1 MLEYYWYVTLLTY
14 TKRMEVFVMELS
26 VIKQGDSG
34 VVVLLDDDMR
44 IVKPVYAYLKQQARL
59 DRSFNTIIAN
69 GRDLKLYWEFLNY
82 MGYKYTEVTPITIGE
97 FIEFLR
103 SSEEYMNDK
112 IIILYGTSKRTG
124 KTINRILSTV
134 YCFYKFCCLVTEI
147 KNPIIME
154 ETNRQQN
161 MFKSF
166 LHHARNNNRTNK
178 SIFKIKQSE
187 AVITIIPDDY
197 IELLMNHL
205 QNYRDRLILKIL
217 YLTGARIGEVL
228 DLKIENI
235 PYPNPNETFGVLK
248 NIKSKG
254 KDRDLFIPMTL
265 IEEIDDYII
274 NERALIDTEHSNL
287 FVALQKQNLGHP
299 LTYRS
304 IYDVFNRAKKKAGL
318 KFNFH
323 DIRHTFVTHLAETGM
338 DVSIISIIAG
348 HRHIQTTEK
357 YTHLSDRYV
366 GESLSRYWRNNDFLG
381 GENCGE

>member
-1 MLEYYWYVTLLTY
+1 MLKYSWYVTLLTY

-26 VIKQGDSG
+26 VIKQGNRG
-34 VVVLLDDDMR
+34 VVVLLDDEMK

-82 MGYKYTEVTPITIGE
+82 MGYEYTEVTPITISE

-103 SSEEYMNDK
+103 SSEECMDDK

-154 ETNRQQN
+154 EINRQQN

-166 LHHARNNNRTNK
+166 LHHARNNNKIGK

-187 AVITIIPDDY
+187 AIITIIPDAH
-197 IELLMNHL
+197 IELLMNCL
-205 QNYRDRLILKIL
+205 QNSRDKLILKIL

-235 PYPNPNETFGVLK
+235 PYPNSDETFGVLK

-254 KDRDLFIPMTL
+254 KCRNLFIPMRL
-265 IEEIDDYII
+265 IEEIDSFII
-274 NERALIDTEHSNL
+274 NERALIDTEHSCL

-304 IYDVFNRAKKKAGL
+304 IYDVFDRAKKKAGL

-338 DVSIISIIAG
+338 DVSIISLIAG
-348 HRHIQTTEK
+348 HKHIQTTER
-357 YTHLSDRYV
+357 YTHLSDQYI
-366 GESLSRYWRNNDFLG
+366 GESLSRYWKSSAFLG
-381 GENCGE
+381 GDLQ

>member
-1 MLEYYWYVTLLTY
+1 MLKYSWYVTLLTY

-26 VIKQGDSG
+26 VIKQGNRG
-34 VVVLLDDDMR
+34 VVVLLDDEMK

-82 MGYKYTEVTPITIGE
+82 MGYEYTEVTPITISE

-103 SSEEYMNDK
+103 SSEECMDDK
-112 IIILYGTSKRTG
+112 IIIFYGTSKRTG

-154 ETNRQQN
+154 EINRQQN
-161 MFKSF
+161 MFKNF
-166 LHHARNNNRTNK
+166 LHHARNNNKIGK

-187 AVITIIPDDY
+187 AIITIIPDAH
-197 IELLMNHL
+197 IELLMNCL
-205 QNYRDRLILKIL
+205 QNSRDKLILKIM

-235 PYPNPNETFGVLK
+235 PYPNSDETFGVLK

-254 KDRDLFIPMTL
+254 KCRNLFIPMRL
-265 IEEIDDYII
+265 IEEIDSFII
-274 NERALIDTEHSNL
+274 NERALIDTEHSCL

-304 IYDVFNRAKKKAGL
+304 IYDVFDRAKKKVGL

-348 HRHIQTTEK
+348 HKHIQTTEK
-357 YTHLSDRYV
+357 YTHLSDKYI
-366 GESLSRYWRNNDFLG
+366 GESLSRYWKSNAFLG
-381 GENCGE
+381 GDLQ

>member
-1 MLEYYWYVTLLTY
+1 MLKYIWYVTLLTY

-34 VVVLLDDDMR
+34 VVVLLDDEMR

-82 MGYKYTEVTPITIGE
+82 MGYDYTEVTPITIGE

-103 SSEEYMNDK
+103 SSEEYMDDK

-154 ETNRQQN
+154 EINRQQN

-166 LHHARNNNRTNK
+166 LHHARNNNKIGK

-187 AVITIIPDDY
+187 AVITIIPDAH
-197 IELLMNHL
+197 IELLMNRL
-205 QNYRDRLILKIL
+205 QNSRDKLILKIL

-235 PYPNPNETFGVLK
+235 PYPNLDETFGVLK

-254 KDRDLFIPMTL
+254 KYRNLFIPMKL
-265 IEEIDDYII
+265 IEEIDSFII
-274 NERALIDTEHSNL
+274 NERALIDTEHSYL

-304 IYDVFNRAKKKAGL
+304 IYDVFDRAKKKAGL
-318 KFNFH
+318 EFNFH

-338 DVSIISIIAG
+338 DVSIISLIAG
-348 HRHIQTTEK
+348 HKHIQTTEK
-357 YTHLSDRYV
+357 YTHLSDRYI
-366 GESLSRYWRNNDFLG
+366 GESLSRYWKSNAFLG
-381 GENCGE
+381 GELQ

>member
-1 MLEYYWYVTLLTY
+1 MLKYSWYVTLLTY

-26 VIKQGDSG
+26 VIKQGNRG
-34 VVVLLDDDMR
+34 VVVLLDDEMK

-82 MGYKYTEVTPITIGE
+82 MGYEYTEVTPITISE

-103 SSEEYMNDK
+103 SSEECMDDK
-112 IIILYGTSKRTG
+112 IIIFYGTSKRTG

-154 ETNRQQN
+154 EINRQQN
-161 MFKSF
+161 MFKNF
-166 LHHARNNNRTNK
+166 LHHARNNNKIGK

-187 AVITIIPDDY
+187 AIITIIPDAH
-197 IELLMNHL
+197 IELLMNCL
-205 QNYRDRLILKIL
+205 QNSRDKLILKIM

-235 PYPNPNETFGVLK
+235 PYPNLDETFGVLK

-254 KDRDLFIPMTL
+254 KYRNLFIPMKL
-265 IEEIDDYII
+265 IEEIDSFII
-274 NERALIDTEHSNL
+274 DERALIDTEHSYL

-304 IYDVFNRAKKKAGL
+304 IYDVFDRAKKKAGL
-318 KFNFH
+318 EFNFH

-338 DVSIISIIAG
+338 DVSIISLIAG
-348 HRHIQTTEK
+348 HKHIQTTEK
-357 YTHLSDRYV
+357 YTHLSDKYI
-366 GESLSRYWRNNDFLG
+366 GESLSRYWESNAFLG
-381 GENCGE
+381 GELQ

>member
-1 MLEYYWYVTLLTY
+1 
-14 TKRMEVFVMELS
+14 MELS

-34 VVVLLDDDMR
+34 VVVLLDDEMR
-44 IVKPVYAYLKQQARL
+44 IIKPVYAYLKQQARL
-59 DRSFNTIIAN
+59 ERSFNTIVAN

-82 MGYKYTEVTPITIGE
+82 MGYEYTEVTPITIGE

-103 SSEEYMNDK
+103 SSEEYMDDK

-134 YCFYKFCCLVTEI
+134 YCFYKYCCLVTEME
-147 KNPIIME
+147 NPIIME
-154 ETNRQQN
+154 EINRTQN
-161 MFKSF
+161 MFRSF
-166 LHHARNNNRTNK
+166 LHHARKNNKIGK
-178 SIFKIKQSE
+178 SIFKVKQSE
-187 AVITIIPDDY
+187 AIITIIPDSH

-205 QNYRDRLILKIL
+205 QRSRDKLILKIL

-235 PYPNPNETFGVLK
+235 PYPNSDETFGVLK

-254 KDRDLFIPMTL
+254 KNRDLFIPMKL

-274 NERALIDTEHSNL
+274 NERSLIETEHSNL
-287 FVALQKQNLGHP
+287 FIALQKQNLGRP
-299 LTYRS
+299 LTYHG
-304 IYDVFNRAKKKAGL
+304 IYDVFDRAKKKLGL

-348 HRHIQTTEK
+348 HKHIQTTEK
-357 YTHLSDRYV
+357 YTHLSDRYI
-366 GESLSRYWRNNDFLG
+366 GESLSRYWKSNVFLG
-381 GENCGE
+381 GGLQ

>member
-1 MLEYYWYVTLLTY
+1 MLKYSWYVTLLTY

-26 VIKQGDSG
+26 VIKQGNRG
-34 VVVLLDDDMR
+34 VVVLLDDEMK

-82 MGYKYTEVTPITIGE
+82 MGYEYTEVTPITISE

-103 SSEEYMNDK
+103 SSEECMDDK

-154 ETNRQQN
+154 EINRQQN

-166 LHHARNNNRTNK
+166 LHHARKNNKIGK

-187 AVITIIPDDY
+187 AVITIIPDAH
-197 IELLMNHL
+197 IELLMNCL
-205 QNYRDRLILKIL
+205 QNSRDKLILKIM

-235 PYPNPNETFGVLK
+235 PYPNSDETFGVLK

-254 KDRDLFIPMTL
+254 KCRNLFIPMRL
-265 IEEIDDYII
+265 IEEIDSFII
-274 NERALIDTEHSNL
+274 NERALIDTEHSYL

-304 IYDVFNRAKKKAGL
+304 IYDVFDRAKKKAGL

-348 HRHIQTTEK
+348 HKHIQTTEK
-357 YTHLSDRYV
+357 YTHLSDKYI
-366 GESLSRYWRNNDFLG
+366 GESLSRYWKSNAFLG
-381 GENCGE
+381 GDLQ

>member
-1 MLEYYWYVTLLTY
+1 MLKYIWYVTLLTY

-34 VVVLLDDDMR
+34 VVVLLDDEMR

-82 MGYKYTEVTPITIGE
+82 MDYDYTEVTPITIGE

-103 SSEEYMNDK
+103 SSEEYMDDK

-154 ETNRQQN
+154 EINRQQN

-166 LHHARNNNRTNK
+166 LHHARNNNKIGK

-187 AVITIIPDDY
+187 AVITIIPDAH
-197 IELLMNHL
+197 IELLMNRL
-205 QNYRDRLILKIL
+205 QNSRDKLILKIL

-235 PYPNPNETFGVLK
+235 PYPNLDETFGVLK

-254 KDRDLFIPMTL
+254 KYRNLFIPMKL
-265 IEEIDDYII
+265 IEEIDSFII
-274 NERALIDTEHSNL
+274 DERALIDTEHSYL

-304 IYDVFNRAKKKAGL
+304 IYDVFDRAKKKAGL
-318 KFNFH
+318 EFNFH

-338 DVSIISIIAG
+338 DVSIISLIAG
-348 HRHIQTTEK
+348 HKHIQTTEK
-357 YTHLSDRYV
+357 YTHLSDKYI
-366 GESLSRYWRNNDFLG
+366 GESLSRYWESNAFLG
-381 GENCGE
+381 GELQ

>member
-1 MLEYYWYVTLLTY
+1 MLKYSWYVTLLTY

-26 VIKQGDSG
+26 VIKQGDRG
-34 VVVLLDDDMR
+34 VVVLLDDEMK

-82 MGYKYTEVTPITIGE
+82 MGYEYTEVTPITIGE

-103 SSEEYMNDK
+103 SSEEYMDDK

-154 ETNRQQN
+154 EINRQQN

-166 LHHARNNNRTNK
+166 LHHARNNNKIGK

-187 AVITIIPDDY
+187 AVITIIPDAH

-205 QNYRDRLILKIL
+205 QSNRDKLILKIL
-217 YLTGARIGEVL
+217 YLTGARIGEIL

-235 PYPNPNETFGVLK
+235 PYPNSDETFGILK

-254 KDRDLFIPMTL
+254 KYRNLFIPMNL
-265 IEEIDDYII
+265 IEEIDSFII
-274 NERALIDTEHSNL
+274 NERALIDTEHSYL

-304 IYDVFNRAKKKAGL
+304 IYDVFDRAKTKAGL

-323 DIRHTFVTHLAETGM
+323 DIRHTFVTHLAEMGM

-348 HRHIQTTEK
+348 HKHIQTTEK
-357 YTHLSDRYV
+357 YTHLSDRYI
-366 GESLSRYWRNNDFLG
+366 GESLSRYWKSNAFFG
-381 GENCGE
+381 GDLQ

>member
-1 MLEYYWYVTLLTY
+1 MLKYSWYVTLLTY

-26 VIKQGDSG
+26 VIKQGNRG
-34 VVVLLDDDMR
+34 VVVLLDDEMK

-82 MGYKYTEVTPITIGE
+82 MGYEYTEVTPITISE

-103 SSEEYMNDK
+103 SSEECMDDK
-112 IIILYGTSKRTG
+112 IIIFYGTSKRTG

-154 ETNRQQN
+154 EINRQQN
-161 MFKSF
+161 MFKNF
-166 LHHARNNNRTNK
+166 LHHARNNNKIGK

-187 AVITIIPDDY
+187 AIITIIPDAH
-197 IELLMNHL
+197 IELLMNCL
-205 QNYRDRLILKIL
+205 QNSSDKLILKIM

-235 PYPNPNETFGVLK
+235 PYPNSDETFGVLK

-254 KDRDLFIPMTL
+254 KCRNLFIPMRL
-265 IEEIDDYII
+265 IEEIDSFII
-274 NERALIDTEHSNL
+274 NERALIDTEHSCL

-304 IYDVFNRAKKKAGL
+304 IYDVFDRAKKKVGL

-338 DVSIISIIAG
+338 DVSIISLIAG
-348 HRHIQTTEK
+348 HKHIQTTER
-357 YTHLSDRYV
+357 YTHLSDKYI
-366 GESLSRYWRNNDFLG
+366 GESLSRYWKSNAFLG
-381 GENCGE
+381 GDLQ

>member
-1 MLEYYWYVTLLTY
+1 MLKYSWYVTLLTY

-26 VIKQGDSG
+26 VIKQGDRG
-34 VVVLLDDDMR
+34 VVVLLDDEMK

-82 MGYKYTEVTPITIGE
+82 MGYEYTEVTPITIGE

-103 SSEEYMNDK
+103 SSEEYMDDK

-154 ETNRQQN
+154 EINRQQN

-166 LHHARNNNRTNK
+166 LHHARNNNKIGK

-187 AVITIIPDDY
+187 AVITIIPDAH

-205 QNYRDRLILKIL
+205 QSNRDKLILKIL
-217 YLTGARIGEVL
+217 YLTGARIGEIL

-235 PYPNPNETFGVLK
+235 PYPNSDETFGIIK

-254 KDRDLFIPMTL
+254 KYRNLFIPMNL
-265 IEEIDDYII
+265 IEEIDSFII
-274 NERALIDTEHSNL
+274 NERALIDTEHSYL

-304 IYDVFNRAKKKAGL
+304 IYDVFDRAKTKAGL

-323 DIRHTFVTHLAETGM
+323 DIRHTFVTHLAEMGM

-348 HRHIQTTEK
+348 HKHIQTTEK
-357 YTHLSDRYV
+357 YTHLSDRYI
-366 GESLSRYWRNNDFLG
+366 GESLSRYWKSNAFFG
-381 GENCGE
+381 GDLQ

>member
-1 MLEYYWYVTLLTY
+1 MLKYSWYVTLLTY

-26 VIKQGDSG
+26 VIKQGNRG
-34 VVVLLDDDMR
+34 VVVLLDDEMK

-82 MGYKYTEVTPITIGE
+82 MGYEYTEVTPITISE

-103 SSEEYMNDK
+103 SSEECMDDK
-112 IIILYGTSKRTG
+112 IIIFYGTSKRTG

-154 ETNRQQN
+154 EINRQQN
-161 MFKSF
+161 MFKNF
-166 LHHARNNNRTNK
+166 LHHARNNNKIGK

-187 AVITIIPDDY
+187 AIITIIPDAH
-197 IELLMNHL
+197 IELLMNCL
-205 QNYRDRLILKIL
+205 QNSRDKLILKIM

-235 PYPNPNETFGVLK
+235 PYPNSDETFGVLK

-254 KDRDLFIPMTL
+254 KCRNLFIPMRL
-265 IEEIDDYII
+265 IEEIDSFII
-274 NERALIDTEHSNL
+274 NERALIDTEHSCL

-304 IYDVFNRAKKKAGL
+304 IYDVFDRAKKKVGL

-338 DVSIISIIAG
+338 DVSIISLIAG
-348 HRHIQTTEK
+348 HKHIQTTER
-357 YTHLSDRYV
+357 YTHLSDKYI
-366 GESLSRYWRNNDFLG
+366 GESLTRYWKSNAFLG
-381 GENCGE
+381 GDLQ

>member
-1 MLEYYWYVTLLTY
+1 MLKYIWYVTLLTY

-34 VVVLLDDDMR
+34 VVVLLDDEMR

-82 MGYKYTEVTPITIGE
+82 MGYEYTEVTPITIGE

-103 SSEEYMNDK
+103 SSEEYMDDK

-154 ETNRQQN
+154 EINRQQN

-166 LHHARNNNRTNK
+166 LHHARNNNKIGK

-187 AVITIIPDDY
+187 AVITIIPDAH

-205 QNYRDRLILKIL
+205 QSNRDKLILKIL
-217 YLTGARIGEVL
+217 YLTGARIGEIL

-235 PYPNPNETFGVLK
+235 PYPNSDETFGILK

-254 KDRDLFIPMTL
+254 KYRNLFIPMNL
-265 IEEIDDYII
+265 IEEIDSFII
-274 NERALIDTEHSNL
+274 NERALIDTEHSYL

-304 IYDVFNRAKKKAGL
+304 IYDIFDRAKKKAGV

-323 DIRHTFVTHLAETGM
+323 DIRHTFVTHLAEMGM

-348 HRHIQTTEK
+348 HKHIQTTEK
-357 YTHLSDRYV
+357 YTHLSDRYI
-366 GESLSRYWRNNDFLG
+366 GESLSRYWKSNAFFG
-381 GENCGE
+381 GDLQ

>member
-1 MLEYYWYVTLLTY
+1 MLKYIWYVTLLTY

-26 VIKQGDSG
+26 VIKQGDRG
-34 VVVLLDDDMR
+34 VVVLLDDEMK

-82 MGYKYTEVTPITIGE
+82 MGYEYTEVTPITIGE

-103 SSEEYMNDK
+103 SSEEYMDDK

-154 ETNRQQN
+154 EINRQQN

-166 LHHARNNNRTNK
+166 LHHARNNNKIGK

-187 AVITIIPDDY
+187 AVITIIPDAH

-205 QNYRDRLILKIL
+205 QSNRDKLILKIL
-217 YLTGARIGEVL
+217 YLTGARIGEIL

-235 PYPNPNETFGVLK
+235 PYPNSDETFGILK

-254 KDRDLFIPMTL
+254 KYRNLFIPMNL
-265 IEEIDDYII
+265 IEEIDSFII
-274 NERALIDTEHSNL
+274 NERALIDTEHSYL

-304 IYDVFNRAKKKAGL
+304 IYDVFDRAKTKAGL

-323 DIRHTFVTHLAETGM
+323 DIRHTFVTHLAEMGM

-348 HRHIQTTEK
+348 HKHIQTTEK
-357 YTHLSDRYV
+357 YTHLSDRYI
-366 GESLSRYWRNNDFLG
+366 GESLSRYWKSDAFFG
-381 GENCGE
+381 GDLQ

>member
-1 MLEYYWYVTLLTY
+1 MLKYIWYVTLLTY

-34 VVVLLDDDMR
+34 VVVLLDDEMR

-82 MGYKYTEVTPITIGE
+82 MGYDYTEVTPITIGE

-103 SSEEYMNDK
+103 SSEEYMDDK

-154 ETNRQQN
+154 EINRQQN

-166 LHHARNNNRTNK
+166 LHHARNNNKIGK

-187 AVITIIPDDY
+187 AVITIIPDAH
-197 IELLMNHL
+197 IELLMNRL
-205 QNYRDRLILKIL
+205 QNSRDKLILKIL

-235 PYPNPNETFGVLK
+235 PYPNLDETFGVLK

-254 KDRDLFIPMTL
+254 KCRNLFIPMKL
-265 IEEIDDYII
+265 IEEIDSFII
-274 NERALIDTEHSNL
+274 NERALIDTEHSYL

-304 IYDVFNRAKKKAGL
+304 IYDVFDRAKKKAGL
-318 KFNFH
+318 EFNFH

-338 DVSIISIIAG
+338 DVSIISLIAG
-348 HRHIQTTEK
+348 HKHIQTTEK
-357 YTHLSDRYV
+357 YTHLSDKYI
-366 GESLSRYWRNNDFLG
+366 GESLSRYWESNAFLG
-381 GENCGE
+381 GELQ

>member
-1 MLEYYWYVTLLTY
+1 
-14 TKRMEVFVMELS
+14 MEVFVMELS

-34 VVVLLDDDMR
+34 IAVLLDDNMR

-59 DRSFNTIIAN
+59 ERSFNTIIAN

-82 MGYKYTEVTPITIGE
+82 MGYEYTEVTPITIGE

-103 SSEEYMNDK
+103 SSEEYMDEK

-134 YCFYKFCCLVTEI
+134 YCFYKFCCLITEI

-154 ETNRQQN
+154 EMNRHQN
-161 MFKSF
+161 MFRSF
-166 LHHARNNNRTNK
+166 LNHARNNNKTNK
-178 SIFKIKQSE
+178 SIFKIKQSD
-187 AVITIIPDDY
+187 AVITIIPDAH

-205 QNYRDRLILKIL
+205 QNHRDRLILKIL

-235 PYPNPNETFGVLK
+235 PYPNSCETFDILK

-254 KDRDLFIPMTL
+254 KYRDLFIPMKL
-265 IEEIDDYII
+265 IEEIDEYII
-274 NERALIDTEHSNL
+274 NERSMIDTEHSNI
-287 FVALQKQNLGHP
+287 FVALQKQNRGNP
-299 LTYRS
+299 LSYRS
-304 IYDVFNRAKKKAGL
+304 IYDVFDRAKKKLGL

-338 DVSIISIIAG
+338 DVSIISLIAG
-348 HRHIQTTEK
+348 HKHIQTTEK

-366 GESLSRYWRNNDFLG
+366 GETLSRYWENNDFLG
-381 GENCGE
+381 GDMQ

>member
-1 MLEYYWYVTLLTY
+1 MLKYSWYVTLLTY

-26 VIKQGDSG
+26 VIKQGDRG
-34 VVVLLDDDMR
+34 VVVLLDDEMK

-82 MGYKYTEVTPITIGE
+82 MGYEYTEVTPITIGE

-103 SSEEYMNDK
+103 SSEEYMDDK

-154 ETNRQQN
+154 EINRQQN

-166 LHHARNNNRTNK
+166 LHHARNNNKIGK

-187 AVITIIPDDY
+187 AVITIIPDAH

-205 QNYRDRLILKIL
+205 QSNRDKLILKIL
-217 YLTGARIGEVL
+217 YLTGARIGEIL

-235 PYPNPNETFGVLK
+235 PYPNSDETFGILK

-254 KDRDLFIPMTL
+254 KYRNLFIPMNL
-265 IEEIDDYII
+265 IEEIDSFII
-274 NERALIDTEHSNL
+274 NERALIDTEHSYL

-304 IYDVFNRAKKKAGL
+304 IYDIFDRAKKKAGL

-323 DIRHTFVTHLAETGM
+323 DIRHTFVTHLAEMGM

-348 HRHIQTTEK
+348 HKHIQTTEK
-357 YTHLSDRYV
+357 YTHLSDRYI
-366 GESLSRYWRNNDFLG
+366 GESLSRYWKSNAFFG
-381 GENCGE
+381 GDLQ

>member
-1 MLEYYWYVTLLTY
+1 MLKYSWYVTLLTY

-26 VIKQGDSG
+26 VIKQGDRG
-34 VVVLLDDDMR
+34 VVVLLDDDMK

-82 MGYKYTEVTPITIGE
+82 MGYEYTEVTPITIGE

-103 SSEEYMNDK
+103 SSEEYMDDK

-154 ETNRQQN
+154 EINRQQN

-166 LHHARNNNRTNK
+166 LHHARNNNKIGK

-187 AVITIIPDDY
+187 AVITIIPDAH

-205 QNYRDRLILKIL
+205 QSNRDKLILKIL
-217 YLTGARIGEVL
+217 YLTGARIGEIL

-235 PYPNPNETFGVLK
+235 PYPNSDETFGILK

-254 KDRDLFIPMTL
+254 KYRNLFIPMNL
-265 IEEIDDYII
+265 IEEIDSFII
-274 NERALIDTEHSNL
+274 NERALIDTEHSYL

-304 IYDVFNRAKKKAGL
+304 IYDVFDRAKTKAGL

-323 DIRHTFVTHLAETGM
+323 DIRHTFVTHLAEMGM

-348 HRHIQTTEK
+348 HKHIQTTEK
-357 YTHLSDRYV
+357 YTHLSDRYI
-366 GESLSRYWRNNDFLG
+366 GESLSRYWKSNAFFG
-381 GENCGE
+381 GDLQ

>member
-1 MLEYYWYVTLLTY
+1 MLKYSWYVTLLTY

-26 VIKQGDSG
+26 VIKQGNRG
-34 VVVLLDDDMR
+34 VVVLLDDEMK

-82 MGYKYTEVTPITIGE
+82 MGYEYTEVTPITISE

-103 SSEEYMNDK
+103 SSEECMDDK
-112 IIILYGTSKRTG
+112 IIIFYGTSKRTG

-154 ETNRQQN
+154 EINRQQN
-161 MFKSF
+161 MFKNF
-166 LHHARNNNRTNK
+166 LHHARNNNKIGK

-187 AVITIIPDDY
+187 AIITIIPDAH
-197 IELLMNHL
+197 IELLMNCL
-205 QNYRDRLILKIL
+205 QNSRDKLILKIM

-235 PYPNPNETFGVLK
+235 PYPNSDETFGVLK

-254 KDRDLFIPMTL
+254 KCRNLFIPMRL
-265 IEEIDDYII
+265 IEEIDSFII
-274 NERALIDTEHSNL
+274 NERALIDTEHSCL

-304 IYDVFNRAKKKAGL
+304 IYDVFDRAKKKVGL
-318 KFNFH
+318 KFNVH
-323 DIRHTFVTHLAETGM
+323 EIRHTFVTHLAETGM
-338 DVSIISIIAG
+338 DVSIISLIAG
-348 HRHIQTTEK
+348 HKHIQTTER
-357 YTHLSDRYV
+357 YTHLSDKYI
-366 GESLSRYWRNNDFLG
+366 GESLSRYWKSNAFLG
-381 GENCGE
+381 GDLQ

>member
-1 MLEYYWYVTLLTY
+1 MLKYIWYVTLLTY

-34 VVVLLDDDMR
+34 VVVLLDDEMR

-82 MGYKYTEVTPITIGE
+82 MDYDYTEVTPITIGE

-103 SSEEYMNDK
+103 SSEEYMDDK

-154 ETNRQQN
+154 EINRQQN

-166 LHHARNNNRTNK
+166 LHHARNNNKIGK

-187 AVITIIPDDY
+187 AVITIIPDAH
-197 IELLMNHL
+197 IELLMNRL
-205 QNYRDRLILKIL
+205 QNSRDKLILKIL

-235 PYPNPNETFGVLK
+235 PYPNLDETFGVLK

-254 KDRDLFIPMTL
+254 KYRNLFIPMKL
-265 IEEIDDYII
+265 IEEIDSFII
-274 NERALIDTEHSNL
+274 NERALIDTEHSYL

-304 IYDVFNRAKKKAGL
+304 IYDVFDRAKKKAGL
-318 KFNFH
+318 EFNFH

-338 DVSIISIIAG
+338 DVSIISLIAG
-348 HRHIQTTEK
+348 HKHIQTTEK
-357 YTHLSDRYV
+357 YTHLSDKYI
-366 GESLSRYWRNNDFLG
+366 GESLSRYWESNAFLG
-381 GENCGE
+381 GELQ

>member
-1 MLEYYWYVTLLTY
+1 MLKYSWYVTLLTY

-26 VIKQGDSG
+26 VIKQGDRG
-34 VVVLLDDDMR
+34 VVVLLDDEMK

-82 MGYKYTEVTPITIGE
+82 MGYEYTEVTPITIGE

-103 SSEEYMNDK
+103 SSEEYMDDK

-124 KTINRILSTV
+124 KTINRILSTI

-154 ETNRQQN
+154 EINRQQN

-166 LHHARNNNRTNK
+166 LHHARNNNKIGK

-187 AVITIIPDDY
+187 AVITIIPDAH

-205 QNYRDRLILKIL
+205 QSNRDKLILKIL
-217 YLTGARIGEVL
+217 YLTGARIGEIL

-235 PYPNPNETFGVLK
+235 PYPNSDETFGILK

-254 KDRDLFIPMTL
+254 KYRNLFIPMNL
-265 IEEIDDYII
+265 IEEIDSFII
-274 NERALIDTEHSNL
+274 NERALIDTEHSYL

-304 IYDVFNRAKKKAGL
+304 IYDVFDRAKTKAGL

-323 DIRHTFVTHLAETGM
+323 DIRHTFVTHLAEMGM

-348 HRHIQTTEK
+348 HKHIQTTEK
-357 YTHLSDRYV
+357 YTHLSDRYI
-366 GESLSRYWRNNDFLG
+366 GESLSRYWKSNAFFG
-381 GENCGE
+381 GDLQ

>member
-1 MLEYYWYVTLLTY
+1 MLKYSWYVTLLTY

-26 VIKQGDSG
+26 VIKQGDRG
-34 VVVLLDDDMR
+34 VVVLLDDEMK

-82 MGYKYTEVTPITIGE
+82 MGYEYTEVTPITIGE

-103 SSEEYMNDK
+103 SSEEYMDDK

-154 ETNRQQN
+154 EINRQQN

-166 LHHARNNNRTNK
+166 LHHARNNNKIGK

-187 AVITIIPDDY
+187 AVITIIPDAH

-205 QNYRDRLILKIL
+205 QSNRDKLILKIL
-217 YLTGARIGEVL
+217 YLTGARIGEIL

-235 PYPNPNETFGVLK
+235 PYPNSDETFGILK

-254 KDRDLFIPMTL
+254 KYRNLFIPMNL
-265 IEEIDDYII
+265 IEEIDSFII
-274 NERALIDTEHSNL
+274 NERALIDTEHSYL

-304 IYDVFNRAKKKAGL
+304 IYDVFDRAKTKAGL

-323 DIRHTFVTHLAETGM
+323 DIRHTFVTHLAEMGM

-348 HRHIQTTEK
+348 HKHIQTTEK
-357 YTHLSDRYV
+357 YTHLSDRYI
-366 GESLSRYWRNNDFLG
+366 GESLSRYWKSDAFFG
-381 GENCGE
+381 GDLQ

>member
-1 MLEYYWYVTLLTY
+1 MLKYIWYVTLLTY

-34 VVVLLDDDMR
+34 VVVLLDDEMR

-82 MGYKYTEVTPITIGE
+82 MGYDYTEVTPITIGE

-103 SSEEYMNDK
+103 SSEEYMDDK

-154 ETNRQQN
+154 EINRQQN

-166 LHHARNNNRTNK
+166 LHHARNNNKIGK
-178 SIFKIKQSE
+178 SSFKIKQSE
-187 AVITIIPDDY
+187 AVITIIPDAH
-197 IELLMNHL
+197 IELLMNRL
-205 QNYRDRLILKIL
+205 QNSRDKLILKIL

-235 PYPNPNETFGVLK
+235 PYPNLDETFGVLK

-254 KDRDLFIPMTL
+254 KCRNLSIPMKL
-265 IEEIDDYII
+265 IEEIDSFII
-274 NERALIDTEHSNL
+274 NERALIDTEHSYL

-304 IYDVFNRAKKKAGL
+304 IYDVFDRAKKKAGL
-318 KFNFH
+318 EFNFH

-338 DVSIISIIAG
+338 DVSIISLIAG
-348 HRHIQTTEK
+348 HKHIQTTEK
-357 YTHLSDRYV
+357 YTHLSDKYI
-366 GESLSRYWRNNDFLG
+366 GESLSRYWESNAFLG
-381 GENCGE
+381 GELQ

>member
-1 MLEYYWYVTLLTY
+1 MLKYSWYVTLLTY

-34 VVVLLDDDMR
+34 VVVLLDDEMR

-59 DRSFNTIIAN
+59 ERSFNTIIAN
-69 GRDLKLYWEFLNY
+69 GRDLKLYWEFLNF
-82 MGYKYTEVTPITIGE
+82 MGYEYTEVTPITIGE

-103 SSEEYMNDK
+103 SSEEYMDDK
-112 IIILYGTSKRTG
+112 IIILYGASKRTG

-134 YCFYKFCCLVTEI
+134 YCFYKICCLVTEI

-154 ETNRQQN
+154 EINRQQN

-166 LHHARNNNRTNK
+166 LHHARNNNKIGK

-187 AVITIIPDDY
+187 AVITIIPDAH
-197 IELLMNHL
+197 IELLMNRL
-205 QNYRDRLILKIL
+205 QNSRDKLILKIL

-235 PYPNPNETFGVLK
+235 PYPNLDETFGVLK

-254 KDRDLFIPMTL
+254 KYRNLFIPMKL
-265 IEEIDDYII
+265 IEEIDSFII
-274 NERALIDTEHSNL
+274 NERALIDTEHSYL

-304 IYDVFNRAKKKAGL
+304 IYDIFDRAKKKAGL

-323 DIRHTFVTHLAETGM
+323 DIRHTFVTHLAEMGM

-348 HRHIQTTEK
+348 HKHIQTTEK
-357 YTHLSDRYV
+357 YTHLSDRYI
-366 GESLSRYWRNNDFLG
+366 GESLSRYWKSNAFFG
-381 GENCGE
+381 GDLQ

>member
-1 MLEYYWYVTLLTY
+1 MLKYIWYVTLLTY

-34 VVVLLDDDMR
+34 VVVLLDDEMR

-82 MGYKYTEVTPITIGE
+82 MGYDYTEVTPITIGE

-103 SSEEYMNDK
+103 SSEEYMDDK

-154 ETNRQQN
+154 EINRQQN

-166 LHHARNNNRTNK
+166 LHHARNNNKIGK

-187 AVITIIPDDY
+187 AVITIIPDAH
-197 IELLMNHL
+197 IELLMNRL
-205 QNYRDRLILKIL
+205 QNSRDKLILKIL

-235 PYPNPNETFGVLK
+235 PYPNLDETFGVLK

-254 KDRDLFIPMTL
+254 KYRNLFIPMKL
-265 IEEIDDYII
+265 IEEIDSFII
-274 NERALIDTEHSNL
+274 NERALIDTEHSYL

-304 IYDVFNRAKKKAGL
+304 IYDVFDRAKKKAGL
-318 KFNFH
+318 EFNFH

-338 DVSIISIIAG
+338 DVSIISLIAG
-348 HRHIQTTEK
+348 HKHIQTTEK
-357 YTHLSDRYV
+357 YTHLSDKYI
-366 GESLSRYWRNNDFLG
+366 GESLSRYWESNAFLG
-381 GENCGE
+381 GELQ

>member
-1 MLEYYWYVTLLTY
+1 MLKYIWYVTLLTY

-26 VIKQGDSG
+26 VIKQGDRG
-34 VVVLLDDDMR
+34 VVVLLDDDMK

-82 MGYKYTEVTPITIGE
+82 MGYEYTEVTPITIGE

-103 SSEEYMNDK
+103 SSEEYMDDK

-154 ETNRQQN
+154 EINRQQN

-166 LHHARNNNRTNK
+166 LHHARNNNKIGK

-187 AVITIIPDDY
+187 AVITIIPDAH

-205 QNYRDRLILKIL
+205 QSNRDKLILKIL
-217 YLTGARIGEVL
+217 YLTGARIGEIL

-235 PYPNPNETFGVLK
+235 PYPNSDETFGILK

-254 KDRDLFIPMTL
+254 KYRNLFIPMNL
-265 IEEIDDYII
+265 IEEIDSFII
-274 NERALIDTEHSNL
+274 NERALIDTEHSYL

-304 IYDVFNRAKKKAGL
+304 IYDVFDRAKTKAGL

-323 DIRHTFVTHLAETGM
+323 DIRHTFVTHLAEMGM

-348 HRHIQTTEK
+348 HKHIQTTEK
-357 YTHLSDRYV
+357 YTHLSDRYI
-366 GESLSRYWRNNDFLG
+366 GESLSRYWKSNAFFG
-381 GENCGE
+381 GDLQ